1 MSRARFACKS
11 REMLRT
17 IALTGL
23 AALIAATTTSLVPPA
38 QAQIVSNLL
47 TNAAKYAE
55 ATRASVTMS
64 TASGLVRV
72 EVADDGRGGADAA
85 LGTGLR
91 GLADRVEALG
101 GSLEVE
107 SRPGC
112 GTTLRAQLP
121 LGVACDAAAPVCTVG
136 CLGRQRPALP
146 GVARDA
152 ARGNWAGSPGRFV
165 TRAPRRRL
173 RRGLRATG
181 PGARGGS

>member
-1 MSRARFACKS
+1 MLGGRAPFPVVLAGVPAERLPASLELAVYFLVA
-11 REMLRT
+11 E
-17 IALTGL
+17 ALT
-23 AALIAATTTSLVPPA
+23 T
-38 QAQIVSNLL
+38 
-47 TNAAKYAE
+47 AAKSAV

-121 LGVACDAAAPVCTVG
+121 LGVACDAAAPV
-136 CLGRQRPALP
+136 
-146 GVARDA
+146 
-152 ARGNWAGSPGRFV
+152 
-165 TRAPRRRL
+165 
-173 RRGLRATG
+173 
-181 PGARGGS
+181 